1 MENKKNK
8 KKQKKRRRG
17 FTLIEIL
24 AVIVILGILLSFTI
38 PNIIKQVKLAKE
50 KAFFT
55 SVTKQVEN
63 IKADNVI
70 NNSDYCMYDYQL
82 DEKNDNIDKMY
93 VLVHMEDNDLIYSVY
108 ATKEGQKTINTY
120 DFSKLN
126 INESNLWEEEVGEK
140 KSYTFYMTKLYLSLF
155 NENGEIN
162 QFTKCGTKK

>member
-1 MENKKNK
+1 MDKTK
-8 KKQKKRRRG
+8 KKLKKKRRG

-24 AVIVILGILLSFTI
+24 AVIVILGILLTFTI
-38 PNIIKQVKLAKE
+38 PNIIKQVKIAKE

-55 SVTKQVEN
+55 SVSRQVEN

-82 DEKNDNIDKMY
+82 DEKNENIDKMY
-93 VLVHMEDNDLIYSVY
+93 VLVHMENNDLIYSVY

-126 INESNLWEEEVGEK
+126 INKSSDWEEDIGEN

-155 NENGEIN
+155 DENGKIN

>member
-1 MENKKNK
+1 MDKTK
-8 KKQKKRRRG
+8 KKLKKKRRG

-24 AVIVILGILLSFTI
+24 AVIVILGILLTFTI
-38 PNIIKQVKLAKE
+38 PNVIKQVKIAKE

-55 SVTKQVEN
+55 SVSRQVEN

-82 DEKNDNIDKMY
+82 DEKNENIDKMY
-93 VLVHMEDNDLIYSVY
+93 VLVHMENNDLIYSVY

-126 INESNLWEEEVGEK
+126 INKSSDWEEDIGEN

-155 NENGEIN
+155 DENGKIN

>member
-1 MENKKNK
+1 MDKTK
-8 KKQKKRRRG
+8 KKLKKKHRG

-24 AVIVILGILLSFTI
+24 AVIVILGILLTFTI
-38 PNIIKQVKLAKE
+38 PNVIKQVKIAKE

-55 SVTKQVEN
+55 SVSRQVEN

-82 DEKNDNIDKMY
+82 DEKNENIDKMY
-93 VLVHMEDNDLIYSVY
+93 VLVHMENNDLIYSVY

-126 INESNLWEEEVGEK
+126 INKSSDWEEDIGEN
-140 KSYTFYMTKLYLSLF
+140 KSYTFYMTRLYLSLF
-155 NENGEIN
+155 DENGKIN

>member
-1 MENKKNK
+1 MDKTK
-8 KKQKKRRRG
+8 KKLKKKRRG

-24 AVIVILGILLSFTI
+24 AVIVILGILLTFTI
-38 PNIIKQVKLAKE
+38 PNIIKQVKIAKE

-55 SVTKQVEN
+55 SVSRQVEN

-82 DEKNDNIDKMY
+82 DEKNENIDKMY
-93 VLVHMEDNDLIYSVY
+93 VLVHMENNDLIYSVY

-126 INESNLWEEEVGEK
+126 IN
-140 KSYTFYMTKLYLSLF
+140 KSSDW
-155 NENGEIN
+155 
-162 QFTKCGTKK
+162 

>member
-1 MENKKNK
+1 MHKTK
-8 KKQKKRRRG
+8 KKLKKKRRG

-24 AVIVILGILLSFTI
+24 AVIVILGILLTFTI
-38 PNIIKQVKLAKE
+38 PNIIKQVKIAKE

-55 SVTKQVEN
+55 SVSRQVEN

-82 DEKNDNIDKMY
+82 DEKNENIDKMY
-93 VLVHMEDNDLIYSVY
+93 VLVHMENNDLIYSVY

-126 INESNLWEEEVGEK
+126 INKSSDWEEDIGEN

-155 NENGEIN
+155 DENGKIN

>member
-1 MENKKNK
+1 MDKTK
-8 KKQKKRRRG
+8 KKLKKKRRG

-24 AVIVILGILLSFTI
+24 AVIVILGILLTFTI
-38 PNIIKQVKLAKE
+38 PNIIKQVKIAKE

-55 SVTKQVEN
+55 SVSRQVEN
-63 IKADNVI
+63 IKAENVI

-82 DEKNDNIDKMY
+82 DEKNENIDKMY
-93 VLVHMEDNDLIYSVY
+93 VLVHMENNDLIYSVY

-126 INESNLWEEEVGEK
+126 INKSSDWEEDIGEN

-155 NENGEIN
+155 DENGKIN
-162 QFTKCGTKK
+162 QFTECGTKK

>member
-1 MENKKNK
+1 MDK
-8 KKQKKRRRG
+8 KKKKLKKKRRG

-24 AVIVILGILLSFTI
+24 AVIVILGILLTFTI
-38 PNIIKQVKLAKE
+38 PNIIKQVKIAKE

-55 SVTKQVEN
+55 SVSRQVEN

-82 DEKNDNIDKMY
+82 DEKNENIDKMY
-93 VLVHMEDNDLIYSVY
+93 VLVHMENNDLIYSVY

-126 INESNLWEEEVGEK
+126 INKSSDWEEDIGEN

-155 NENGEIN
+155 DENGKIN

>member
-1 MENKKNK
+1 
-8 KKQKKRRRG
+8 
-17 FTLIEIL
+17 
-24 AVIVILGILLSFTI
+24 
-38 PNIIKQVKLAKE
+38 
-50 KAFFT
+50 
-55 SVTKQVEN
+55 
-63 IKADNVI
+63 
-70 NNSDYCMYDYQL
+70 MYWY
-82 DEKNDNIDKMY
+82 IW
-93 VLVHMEDNDLIYSVY
+93 NDLIYSVY

>member
-1 MENKKNK
+1 MKNK
-8 KKQKKRRRG
+8 KSKLKKKYRG

-24 AVIVILGILLSFTI
+24 AVIVILGILLTFAI
-38 PNIIKQVKLAKE
+38 PNIIKQVKIAKE

-55 SVTKQVEN
+55 SVSRKIEN

-82 DEKNDNIDKMY
+82 DEKNENIDRMY
-93 VLVHMEDNDLIYSVY
+93 VLVHMENNDLIYSVY

-126 INESNLWEEEVGEK
+126 INKSSNWEEKIDEN

-155 NENGEIN
+155 DGSGKIN
-162 QFTKCGTKK
+162 QFTKCGTK

>member
-1 MENKKNK
+1 MDKTK
-8 KKQKKRRRG
+8 KKLKKKRRG

-24 AVIVILGILLSFTI
+24 AVIVILGILLTFAI
-38 PNIIKQVKLAKE
+38 PNVIKQVKIAKE

-55 SVTKQVEN
+55 SVSRQVEN

-82 DEKNDNIDKMY
+82 DEKNENIDKMY
-93 VLVHMEDNDLIYSVY
+93 VLVHMENNDLIYSVY

-126 INESNLWEEEVGEK
+126 INKSSDWEEDIGEN

>member
-55 SVTKQVEN
+55 SVSRQVEN

-70 NNSDYCMYDYQL
+70 NNSDYCMYNYD
-82 DEKNDNIDKMY
+82 DDTEKNDNIDNMFVIVY
-93 VLVHMEDNDLIYSVY
+93 MEDNDLKYSVY
-108 ATKEGQKTINTY
+108 ATKENLKTINIK
-120 DFSKLN
+120 DFGKINANDSSKWDKGFNSDSAYAKASDLFQ
-126 INESNLWEEEVGEK
+126 NLDEISSKNYVVCGVK
-140 KSYTFYMTKLYLSLF
+140 K
-155 NENGEIN
+155 
-162 QFTKCGTKK
+162 